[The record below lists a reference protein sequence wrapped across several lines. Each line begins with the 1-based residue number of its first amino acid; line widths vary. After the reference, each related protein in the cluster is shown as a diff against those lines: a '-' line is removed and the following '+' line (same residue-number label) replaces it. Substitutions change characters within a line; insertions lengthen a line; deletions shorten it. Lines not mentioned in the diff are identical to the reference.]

1 MAFDAKKVGSAVVST
16 VASFSLLMGPATAET
31 FDFKSLMET
40 PSAAVQ
46 AAPAPAP
53 APARTA
59 TAPAPAAAASPDAA
73 ALKLQALALK
83 AELAASLPGAKV
95 ETKVAKNFA
104 TSAPKEAKSAEPKAA
119 AVAKDASYVA
129 PTTKK
134 APAEAGDPSFKIAM
148 LVVFSP
154 FALVTGYIVLGAV
167 GALRRKFA

>member
-46 AAPAPAP
+46 AAP